1 MHGTLMARRQASE
14 PPTAGDRAEPLSE
27 GCLPVDHAAD
37 VLAIMRKLDRE
48 LIPVRRSSGG
58 GEILGFVHRIALEN
72 VQQAGSNHTTVD
84 EAWWLD
90 PPRVREDVPLARILE
105 AHDRAH
111 VYLVVDAG
119 GRPVGMLRPDTLE
132 SIDGPSKPT

>member
-1 MHGTLMARRQASE
+1 MARRHASE
-14 PPTAGDRAEPLSE
+14 RPTAGDRAEPLIE
-27 GCLPVDHAAD
+27 GCLPHDPAAD
-37 VLAIMRKLDRE
+37 VLAIMRELDCE
-48 LIPVRRSSGG
+48 LIPVRRSFGG

-72 VQQAGSNHTTVD
+72 VRQPGSSDTTVAA
-84 EAWWLD
+84 AWWLD
-90 PPRVREDVPLARILE
+90 PPRVREDVPLARILG

-132 SIDGPSKPT
+132 SIDAPSRPT